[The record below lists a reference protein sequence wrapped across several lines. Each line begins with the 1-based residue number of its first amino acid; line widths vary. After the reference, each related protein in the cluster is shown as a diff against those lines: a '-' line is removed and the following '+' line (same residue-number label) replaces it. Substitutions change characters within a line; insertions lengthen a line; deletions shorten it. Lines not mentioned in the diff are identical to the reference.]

1 MLLIKQL
8 CAFGLCRR
16 ALLAPPNATAL
27 AVALQ
32 AAAAPAAGAAGGRG
46 GKSGTASRKNQAGQ
60 LSDELSGA
68 GGAPQPAKEAGAGG
82 AGGAALLGSAAAWRL
97 LQLQWVG
104 GADGLAASGL
114 RAAHVAAFL
123 LEDEAL
129 EAMLLH
135 APGAAAFRD
144 ARGRTPLHYATH
156 GSDRLHSLVY
166 LFTPQPFH
174 TWLGRRSR
182 SLLEFAPPRHLANLS
197 AELEEAQLATLST
210 LLAHGADP
218 AATDARGATPLALA
232 AAAGAPVRVLRR
244 LLNGAADG
252 AALLGAVDQLGR
264 SPDQLAAAAGQREAG
279 EAARS

>member
-1 MLLIKQL
+1 M
-8 CAFGLCRR
+8 
-16 ALLAPPNATAL
+16 
-27 AVALQ
+27 ALQ

-68 GGAPQPAKEAGAGG
+68 GGAPQPAKEAGAGGADG

-182 SLLEFAPPRHLANLS
+182 SNPNLNPHLNPHLNLN
-197 AELEEAQLATLST
+197 L
-210 LLAHGADP
+210 
-218 AATDARGATPLALA
+218 
-232 AAAGAPVRVLRR
+232 
-244 LLNGAADG
+244 
-252 AALLGAVDQLGR
+252 
-264 SPDQLAAAAGQREAG
+264 
-279 EAARS
+279 